1 MSSDV
6 HRLAQQ
12 IVHFEAR
19 LADDPGSRVFLP
31 LADLYRRVG
40 RLADARRILEEGLQK
55 HPRFVTA
62 RTALG
67 LVLTEQSES
76 AAARDILE
84 QVLAVDGDN
93 VLALRLL
100 CRGAAESGSWE
111 RACELGE
118 RLLRLEPEDAG
129 VREALRE
136 ARRRLDTVAVVP
148 EPEVAEDADAAT
160 THQAAAK
167 KDATITEGFETPT
180 LADLYLSQGHPDKA
194 RVILERILALDPQR
208 TDALEVMARLEAG
221 PPAPPTAPK
230 PTVSM
235 PEITQGTGRG
245 DELER
250 FRAWLDATTDDRDHA
265 N

>member
-6 HRLAQQ
+6 PRLAQQ
-12 IVHFEAR
+12 IVHFESR

-40 RLADARRILEEGLQK
+40 RLDDARRILEEGLRK

-67 LVLTEQSES
+67 LVLTEQNES
-76 AAARDILE
+76 AAAREVLE
-84 QVLAVDGDN
+84 QVLAADADN

-100 CRGAAESGSWE
+100 CRGAAESETWD

-136 ARRRLDTVAVVP
+136 ARRRLEAAATAP
-148 EPEVAEDADAAT
+148 EPEPVAEPAAP
-160 THQAAAK
+160 ASAK
-167 KDATITEGFETPT
+167 PDETIGEGFETPT
-180 LADLYLSQGHPDKA
+180 LADLYLRQGHPEKA
-194 RVILERILALDPQR
+194 RVILERILEMNPDR
-208 TDALEVMARLEAG
+208 EDAREVMARLESG
-221 PPAPPTAPK
+221 PPAPPQPMRQA
-230 PTVSM
+230 VAM
-235 PEITQGTGRG
+235 P
-245 DELER
+245 
-250 FRAWLDATTDDRDHA
+250 
-265 N
+265 